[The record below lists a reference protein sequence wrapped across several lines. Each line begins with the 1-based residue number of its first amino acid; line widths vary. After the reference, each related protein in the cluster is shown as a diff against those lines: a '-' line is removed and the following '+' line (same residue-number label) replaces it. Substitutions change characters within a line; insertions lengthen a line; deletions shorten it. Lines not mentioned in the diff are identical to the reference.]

1 MTVRSRSVTSAEVPG
16 PSRAG
21 RRRRIARLA
30 GKIAIAAAVVLAPP
44 AAAVDAAVLAPGA
57 SVPGTIAGAHVTSR
71 LSFSSGDI
79 RTSFPLDIK
88 FYQRSG
94 VSIAGKRLGAN
105 VTFDYNETDLTD
117 AEGRLAPQRIAVI
130 AKDFTNSGAEVQ
142 AITRAT
148 AEYYGKVMLGSL
160 VGVLL
165 AEVAVG
171 LYLVRRRRDGGVLS
185 PVARAVIRA
194 DRRLPRTVGGVLV
207 AAAVGGLAVPAAV
220 ALSRP
225 SPVAPPRPDKTLA
238 DLGFT
243 HISINQKGRQLV
255 DSTVT
260 TAERYFDSVDQYY
273 DQLGDTFRDDFRRQL
288 GTGSLAPAPGTYRII
303 AADDFQGQDGPA
315 KIVGLAATMYNA
327 DLIVVGGDTTA
338 TGASF
343 ETFEFSSLRQYSG
356 KIPILVSRGHH
367 DPDLS
372 TFRQMAETF
381 DGIYIADGKPR
392 VLGGIHVV
400 GFNAPDI
407 IPFGSGQDHVVHPA
421 HAGETVQQANDR
433 LAQQIITSVCRS
445 TKPLVVEL
453 HDDSVGHQVA
463 RAGCKQVKIVLD
475 GREYTAKP
483 PTDYGPTAEFTSGST
498 GGHSA
503 FEPPLQLFSKITAPA
518 SFREITIDAK
528 TYEPISSTLVTLY
541 PDGRVTFTNETVSE
555 GAGAG

>member
-1 MTVRSRSVTSAEVPG
+1 MTSIPEPG
-16 PSRAG
+16 PSRTG
-21 RRRRIARLA
+21 LRRLA
-30 GKIAIAAAVVLAPP
+30 RVAGKAGVAAALVLAPP
-44 AAAVDAAVLAPGA
+44 AAAIDAAVLAPGA

-94 VSIAGKRLGAN
+94 VSVAGKRLGAN
-105 VTFDYNETDLTD
+105 VTFNYNETDLTD
-117 AEGRLAPQRIAVI
+117 AQGRLAPQRIEVI
-130 AKDFTNSGAEVQ
+130 AKDFTSSGAEIQ
-142 AITRAT
+142 AISRAT

-171 LYLVRRRRDGGVLS
+171 LYLHRRRRDADVRS
-185 PVARAVIRA
+185 RAARAVIRA
-194 DRRLPRTVGGVLV
+194 DRRLPR
-207 AAAVGGLAVPAAV
+207 AVGGLLIAGAVGGLVVPAAV
-220 ALSRP
+220 AVSRP
-225 SPVAPPRPDKTLA
+225 SPTAPPRPDETLA
-238 DLGFT
+238 ALGFT
-243 HISINQKGRQLV
+243 HVSINEKGRQLV

-273 DQLGDTFRDDFRRQL
+273 DQLGDAFRQAFVRKH
-288 GTGSLAPAPGTYRII
+288 GTRSLAPAPGTYRII

-315 KIVGLAATMYNA
+315 RIVGLAATMYDA

-343 ETFEFSSLRQYSG
+343 ETFEFSSLRQHAG

-367 DPDLS
+367 DPGLT
-372 TFRQMAETF
+372 TFRQMARTF
-381 DGIYIADGKPR
+381 DGIYIADGKPH
-392 VLGGIHVV
+392 VVGGIRIA

-421 HAGETVQQANDR
+421 NPGETVQQATDH
-433 LAQQIITSVCRS
+433 LTQQILTSVCHT
-445 TKPLVVEL
+445 TKPLVVEM
-453 HDDSVGHQVA
+453 HDDSVGRPVA
-463 RAGCKQVKIVLD
+463 RAGCPHVKIVLD
-475 GREYTAKP
+475 GREYAPRP
-483 PTDYGPTAEFTSGST
+483 PAEDGPTTEFTSGST

-518 SFREITIDAK
+518 TFREITIDAT
-528 TYEPISSTLVTLY
+528 TYQPISATLVTLN
-541 PDGRVTFTNETVSE
+541 PDGRVTLTDEKVKP
-555 GAGAG
+555 AP